1 MPRTRN
7 NQRNQIID
15 TTENNLSAKGIS
27 FNYSEN
33 FNHITELNIE
43 NFQNWKINILYLLT
57 INNLDEYIS
66 SQKIKKLRRKD
77 IRENLDDYIIDKFD
91 SSLVYDAGTTQKDIK
106 NDILVK

>member
-15 TTENNLSAKGIS
+15 TTENNLSVKGIS

-43 NFQNWKINILYLLT
+43 NFQNWKTNIINNKRPKKINI
-57 INNLDEYIS
+57 YIY
-66 SQKIKKLRRKD
+66 KYNK
-77 IRENLDDYIIDKFD
+77 
-91 SSLVYDAGTTQKDIK
+91 
-106 NDILVK
+106 

>member
-15 TTENNLSAKGIS
+15 TTENNLSSKGIS

-33 FNHITELNIE
+33 FNHTTELNIE
-43 NFQNWKINILYLLT
+43 NFQNWKTNILYLLT

-66 SQKIKKLRRKD
+66 SQNKKIKKKGYKRKSRRLYY
-77 IRENLDDYIIDKFD
+77 R
-91 SSLVYDAGTTQKDIK
+91 
-106 NDILVK
+106 